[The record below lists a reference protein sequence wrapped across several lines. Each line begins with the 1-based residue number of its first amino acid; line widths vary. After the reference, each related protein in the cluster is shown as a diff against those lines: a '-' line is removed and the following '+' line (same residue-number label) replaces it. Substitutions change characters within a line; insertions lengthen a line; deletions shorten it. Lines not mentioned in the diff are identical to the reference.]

1 MGIIGLEVF
10 DDTPQDKLLA
20 DAHMVRSNKVEVLA
34 ALQVESE
41 KEALKNSVRD

>member
-1 MGIIGLEVF
+1 
-10 DDTPQDKLLA
+10 
-20 DAHMVRSNKVEVLA
+20 MVRSNKVEVLA